1 MIRDE
6 ATQRQVD
13 AAEPGN
19 STWLA
24 ANAGSGKTRV
34 LTDRVARLLLEG
46 VDPSHILCLTYTKA
60 AATEMQNRLFRRLGG
75 WAMLAEPLLRDELR
89 ALGADDQ
96 LDTEALQQARTLFAR
111 AIETPGGLR
120 IQTIHSFC
128 AALLRRFPL
137 EAGVSPQFQEME
149 DRAAQLMRAELLD
162 RMADGPQAGLVHGI
176 APFISMDDDTH
187 KLLAQIAG
195 MAEDF
200 ATPRT
205 PRDIRAAYGLG
216 ADQDH
221 AAMLGQVFLG
231 SETDLC
237 AALQEPLK
245 AGGKTDQTLAEGL
258 AACTAPD
265 LAGFAALKSAL
276 LTDAGTIRKT
286 LGTKGVRTAHGT
298 LFEKLD
304 QLAARVE
311 GALEAERALACAAR
325 DIALHAFAQA
335 FLPAYAAEKE
345 RRGWLDF
352 DDLITRARDLLS
364 DPKVADWVLY
374 RLDGGIDHILVDEA
388 QDTSPVQWQVIER
401 LAHEFT
407 SGEGA
412 RAEVRRTIFVVGD
425 KKQSIYSFQGADPS
439 EFDRMREDFADRL
452 RRTDA
457 PLVPMT
463 LEFSFRSAEPILRLV
478 DNTFMDAE
486 ASGFAADQ
494 KHRAFKAAMPGR
506 VDLWPVVETIK
517 EEKPGP
523 WFEPVDRV
531 GQTHATVI
539 LARRVAQF
547 VRRTLDAGTPLPVER
562 GHSGEYQARPVH
574 AGDFLILVRSR
585 ARLFKEII
593 RACKQEGIPI
603 AGADRLKVMA
613 ELAVRDI
620 IALLR
625 FLATPED
632 DLSLATL
639 LRSPLFGWSEQAL
652 FTLSHG
658 RKGYL
663 WETLRARREA
673 HPETLAV
680 LDDMLGQ
687 TDFLRPYDLIERLL
701 TRHRGRRLLI
711 GRLGPEAEDG
721 VNALLQQALAYEQ
734 SAVPSLTGFLE
745 WAQADDLQI
754 KRAPDSAG
762 EVLRVMTVHGAKGL
776 EAPIVILPD
785 CAQPDTALRG
795 TFLTDADGPLWK
807 AGAKEQPA
815 RQTAAVEAAKL
826 KEAQE
831 RDRLLYVALTRAEKW
846 LVVAAAGELGKEGLS
861 WHEKV
866 RRGMQ
871 ASGAV
876 EQVFDFGETGT
887 ETGLRLGEADFAAL
901 PLVTHDRPAPES
913 VVLPPQLMTPA
924 PTPERRVG
932 TRSPSDLGGAK
943 ALPGA
948 SGDTEDRAK
957 LRGTLVHLFLEHL
970 APLGAEARGAASEP
984 LVSSLSDQHAATFPA
999 EDLRALRD
1007 EALTLLSAP
1016 ALAGIFAADALAEV
1030 PVTADLGPLGRVHG
1044 VIDRL
1049 VVAPDRVLAVDFKTN
1064 RTTPDSAGDTPE
1076 GLLRQMG
1083 AYAAALGQ
1091 LYPDR
1096 RVETA
1101 ILWTCSGQLM
1111 PLPHDLVTAALQRA
1125 ALP

>member
-89 ALGADDQ
+89 ALGADDR

-137 EAGVSPQFQEME
+137 EARVSPQFQEME
-149 DRAAQLMRAELLD
+149 DRAAELMRSDLLD

-176 APFISMDDDTH
+176 APFISMDDDVH

-195 MAEDF
+195 MAEHF

-205 PRDIRAAYGLG
+205 PQDIRTAYGLG

-221 AAMLGQVFLG
+221 AAMLARVFLG
-231 SETDLC
+231 SEVTLC
-237 AALQEPLK
+237 ADLQEPLK

-265 LAGFAALKSAL
+265 LAGFAALKGAL
-276 LTDAGTIRKT
+276 LTADGTIRKT

-298 LFEKLD
+298 LFEQLD

-311 GALEAERALACAAR
+311 DALETERALSCAAR

-494 KHRAFKAAMPGR
+494 KHRAFKEAMPGR
-506 VDLWPVVETIK
+506 VDWWPVVAPVK
-517 EEKPGP
+517 EDKPGP

-539 LARRVAQF
+539 LARRVARF
-547 VRRTLDAGTPLPVER
+547 VRKTIEAGTPLPVER
-562 GHSGEYQARPVH
+562 GHSGAYEARPVH

-652 FTLSHG
+652 FTLSHP

-663 WETLRARREA
+663 WETLRAQREA

-721 VNALLQQALAYEQ
+721 INALLQQALAYEQ

-754 KRAPDSAG
+754 KRAPDSTG

-795 TFLTDADGPLWK
+795 AFLTDSDGPLWK

-866 RRGMQ
+866 RRGME

-876 EQVFDFGETGT
+876 DHDFGFDAP
-887 ETGLRLGEADFAAL
+887 GLRLGEADFAAL
-901 PLVTHDRPAPES
+901 PRVTREIPVPPVVTLPPELAAPAP
-913 VVLPPQLMTPA
+913 PPEP
-924 PTPERRVG
+924 RFG

-948 SGDTEDRAK
+948 DGDTEDRAK

-970 APLGAEARGAASEP
+970 APLGGEARVAASEA
-984 LVSSLSDQHAATFPA
+984 LVLSLSDQHAATFPA
-999 EDLRALRD
+999 EALRALRD
-1007 EALTLLSAP
+1007 EALSPLNAP
-1016 ALAGIFAADALAEV
+1016 ALAEVFAPEALAEV
-1030 PVTADLGPLGRVHG
+1030 PVTADLGPVGRVHG

-1049 VVAPDRVLAVDFKTN
+1049 VIAPDRVLAVDFKTN
-1064 RTTPDSAGDTPE
+1064 RTTPDGPEATPE

-1083 AYAAALGQ
+1083 AYAEALGQ

-1096 RVETA
+1096 RIETA

-1125 ALP
+1125 ASP